1 MIKFFGFLIFIL
13 TYTATVVLGIDREFI
28 RFPLEG
34 KEVHRSILT
43 APVWRSGALDDG
55 HYLLY
60 VRANGRRAVRD
71 LAKTL
76 KFKMDRGLGKPIDE
90 FGMEAIFILDL
101 WHESSDTKSCIVDQR
116 IHQYPNQR
124 HR

>member
-1 MIKFFGFLIFIL
+1 
-13 TYTATVVLGIDREFI
+13 
-28 RFPLEG
+28 
-34 KEVHRSILT
+34 
-43 APVWRSGALDDG
+43 
-55 HYLLY
+55 
-60 VRANGRRAVRD
+60 
-71 LAKTL
+71 
-76 KFKMDRGLGKPIDE
+76 MDRGLGKPIDE